1 MTSYLLDTNIII
13 DYGKQMPG
21 VVGLVERL
29 VREQCAYVS
38 IITMTELCVGWQDD
52 RADVMF
58 EEVATLFPVE
68 GIARAEALAAARFRR
83 RSQAVGRTLGI
94 ADVLIAAT
102 AYTHNLCLV
111 TRNVADF
118 PMPEVQLYPY
128 IETLYA

>member
-29 VREQCAYVS
+29 VREQRAYVS

-52 RADVMF
+52 RADVLF

>member
-13 DYGKQMPG
+13 DYGKQITG

-29 VREQCAYVS
+29 VREQRAYVS

-52 RADVMF
+52 RADILF